1 MSLARQRIAI
11 TSLAAVMSKPLSRGM
26 PSERPPNPMM
36 MSRSARSFM
45 SMTRFHVTCRGSSR
59 DVVAVVQR
67 VVDQRRQQVVRARD
81 GVEVAVE
88 VQVDVHHRQHFG
100 SAAAGAAALH
110 AEDRP
115 EARLAQRRR
124 AVHADF
130 REALDQADG
139 GGGLALACR
148 RGRDRR
154 DEHELA
160 AIRPA
165 ADGRQR
171 QLGLVVAVR
180 FEHGGINA
188 DGARDVADGFH
199 EAFPLVR
206 AGRRAEFRPLLSVRG
221 AESCTVRRHSGLRPL
236 RIRAVPRARALVH
249 ERPGRP

>member
-26 PSERPPNPMM
+26 PSERPPSPMM

-45 SMTRFHVTCRGSSR
+45 SITRFQVTRRGSSR
-59 DVVAVVQR
+59 D
-67 VVDQRRQQVVRARD
+67 
-81 GVEVAVE
+81 GLPLCSELST
-88 VQVDVHHRQHFG
+88 
-100 SAAAGAAALH
+100 SAASRLCALET
-110 AEDRP
+110 AWKSPLKCRLMSIIGSISDAPPPAPPPFMPKTGP

-139 GGGLALACR
+139 GGGLALARR

-154 DEHELA
+154 DQHELA
-160 AIRPA
+160 AIRA
-165 ADGRQR
+165 ALEGGQR

-199 EAFPLVR
+199 QSFPLVR
-206 AGRRAEFRPLLSVRG
+206 ASRRPRVPPDVVVCVARSLAQCAATVDCGPYGWAVRG
-221 AESCTVRRHSGLRPL
+221 A
-236 RIRAVPRARALVH
+236 RAVAH
-249 ERPGRP
+249 ERPGWP